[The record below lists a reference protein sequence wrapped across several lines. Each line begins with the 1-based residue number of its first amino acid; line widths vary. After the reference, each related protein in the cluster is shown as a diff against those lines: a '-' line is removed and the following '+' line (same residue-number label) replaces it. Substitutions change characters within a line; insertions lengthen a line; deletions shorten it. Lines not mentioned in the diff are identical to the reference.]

1 MKLVSMIP
9 RFAFMMAGLLFA
21 GAQDDELVS
30 AQNSIPSLS
39 FWRFFLIENQAKSC
53 VVRSIAGRIV
63 YEYFVL
69 VRFLR
74 AVSFAR
80 RLWN

>member
-30 AQNSIPSLS
+30 A
-39 FWRFFLIENQAKSC
+39 EN
-53 VVRSIAGRIV
+53 
-63 YEYFVL
+63 
-69 VRFLR
+69 
-74 AVSFAR
+74 
-80 RLWN
+80 